1 MKRYSETQAPTSSP
15 WGPIQQLEKLG
26 PGWYRVETASHGGM
40 LLSPERVN
48 DINPAWLDA
57 SFSGNGWRGMF
68 EEDIDWCIPVLAF
81 EEEYRAYAKADGDD
95 DEWID
100 RIVGSAQETLD
111 HWLLKQTDDESR
123 SYGPAGAAA

>member
-1 MKRYSETQAPTSSP
+1 MRKYNETNPPTSSP

-40 LLSPERVN
+40 LLSIERVK
-48 DINPAWLDA
+48 DIEAAWLNA
-57 SFSGNGWRGMF
+57 SFGGQGWDGIF

-81 EEEYRAYAKADGDD
+81 EDEYRAYAKADGDD

-100 RIVGSAQETLD
+100 RIVGSARETLD
-111 HWLLKQTDDESR
+111 HWLLKPADDESR
-123 SYGPAGAAA
+123 AYGPAGAPA